1 MTVASDLEFWGNPV
15 SKLKKTRRAKPNPL
29 ATSRT
34 RRARLVTEFE
44 HELGVDHDARAD
56 AAYREQR
63 WIRIKT
69 GIVWTIALIFF
80 AIACLKLY
88 QMGQNV
94 EKPFSNIDP
103 VGDIM
108 R

>member
-1 MTVASDLEFWGNPV
+1 MGVFV
-15 SKLKKTRRAKPNPL
+15 SKHKPKRRAKPNPL
-29 ATSRT
+29 AISGT
-34 RRARLVTEFE
+34 RRARLVSEFE
-44 HELGVDHDARAD
+44 HELGVDHEARAD

-69 GIVWTIALIFF
+69 VIVWTIALIFF

-88 QMGQNV
+88 EMGQNV
-94 EKPFSNIDP
+94 EKPFNNIDP

>member
-1 MTVASDLEFWGNPV
+1 MWK
-15 SKLKKTRRAKPNPL
+15 SKKKRRAKPNPL

-34 RRARLVTEFE
+34 RRARLITEFE
-44 HELGVDHDARAD
+44 QELGVDHEARAD

-69 GIVWTIALIFF
+69 IIVWTVALVLFGL
-80 AIACLKLY
+80 ACLKLY
-88 QMGQNV
+88 EMGQNV

-103 VGDIM
+103 IGDIK
-108 R
+108 REVQR